1 MEWYRLKAAGIKDS
15 IIGRLMKELE
25 NYQDIFLLDRN
36 QLKKYFKIDDETV
49 NIIYESRN
57 ADFSEEFK
65 KLEKLNIKVISMKDE
80 KYPERLKQIAQ
91 PPVFLYYRGDISL
104 AGKEKII
111 AVVGTRKPT
120 VYGKNSCERIVD
132 ELTEGDVT
140 TISGLALGIDTVC
153 HKRTL
158 QKGGKTIAVVGSGLD
173 VVYPY
178 ENKKYWEEIGEKG
191 LLLSEFPP
199 ETPPNAYN
207 FPRRNR
213 IIAGLSRGVAVI
225 ESKSKGGSLITAY
238 LALEEGRDVFAVPG
252 DIFSPASEG
261 TNELIKKSEAKLIT
275 SGKDI
280 LDEFGWNILNKEKEE
295 KLCKFSM
302 TEEEY
307 KIYEIL
313 NVKKNLDEIIL
324 ESGIKAGNLLA
335 LLMEMEIKGIVSS
348 ISGGK
353 YRRKK

>member
-65 KLEKLNIKVISMKDE
+65 KLEKLNIKVISIKDE

-120 VYGKNSCERIVD
+120 VYGKNSCERIID
-132 ELTEGDVT
+132 EIIEGDVT

-313 NVKKNLDEIIL
+313 NVEKNLDEIIL

>member
-65 KLEKLNIKVISMKDE
+65 KLEKLNIKVISIKDE

-104 AGKEKII
+104 AGKEKTI

-120 VYGKNSCERIVD
+120 VYGKNSCERIID
-132 ELTEGDVT
+132 ELIEGDIT

-280 LDEFGWNILNKEKEE
+280 LDEFGWNTLKKEKEE
-295 KLCKFSM
+295 NLCKFSM

-313 NVKKNLDEIIL
+313 NVEKNLDEIIL